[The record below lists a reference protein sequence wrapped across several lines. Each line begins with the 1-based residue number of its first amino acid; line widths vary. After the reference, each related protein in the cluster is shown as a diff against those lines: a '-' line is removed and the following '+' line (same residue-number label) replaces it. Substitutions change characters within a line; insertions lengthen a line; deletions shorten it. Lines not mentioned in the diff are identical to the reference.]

1 MSNGE
6 FATKFVSGLPCVF
19 RSAKVIKCQT
29 LFQYFRAIQ
38 VVNGGKLVT
47 FTFVEATTI
56 RRELI
61 TLSVQINI
69 SSDSNYSLFNMTLR
83 CRHGM

>member
-1 MSNGE
+1 MNLQTE
-6 FATKFVSGLPCVF
+6 MKLVSGLLCVF
-19 RSAKVIKCQT
+19 RSVKVIKCQT
-29 LFQYFRAIQ
+29 LFQYFRAMVI
-38 VVNGGKLVT
+38 VNGGKLVT

-69 SSDSNYSLFNMTLR
+69 GR
-83 CRHGM
+83 